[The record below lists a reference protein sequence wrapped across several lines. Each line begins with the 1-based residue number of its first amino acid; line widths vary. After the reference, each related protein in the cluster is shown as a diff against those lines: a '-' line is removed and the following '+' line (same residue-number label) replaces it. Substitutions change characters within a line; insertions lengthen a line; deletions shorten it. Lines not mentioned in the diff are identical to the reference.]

1 MLDSFESGNGNDGCG
16 LGTEGDRVPRCTSA
30 TSHGLSEDATAA
42 RGQGPCTRALDEIR
56 QKSADLASLLA
67 LTVDYIPVFVLR
79 LTHAEPGLKALEQRG
94 GDIAAM
100 RTACA
105 DRIQQMITEGEP
117 IQRPTGRS
125 MKDVIARA
133 VEIAQAHPDPS
144 ARTANVDDA
153 VGALYQLATDDR
165 ELASLLA
172 GRRLLS
178 VADQVTTETQKFAAM
193 VQVALVSR
201 MDQAEKAII
210 DELVRSRPA
219 GVTPAKLAAGVI
231 VLLCAATGLAIYWAG
246 LLPQLRQAIAALV
259 LLST

>member
-1 MLDSFESGNGNDGCG
+1 
-16 LGTEGDRVPRCTSA
+16 
-30 TSHGLSEDATAA
+30 
-42 RGQGPCTRALDEIR
+42 
-56 QKSADLASLLA
+56 
-67 LTVDYIPVFVLR
+67 
-79 LTHAEPGLKALEQRG
+79 
-94 GDIAAM
+94 
-100 RTACA
+100 
-105 DRIQQMITEGEP
+105 MITEGEP

-165 ELASLLA
+165 ELASLRA